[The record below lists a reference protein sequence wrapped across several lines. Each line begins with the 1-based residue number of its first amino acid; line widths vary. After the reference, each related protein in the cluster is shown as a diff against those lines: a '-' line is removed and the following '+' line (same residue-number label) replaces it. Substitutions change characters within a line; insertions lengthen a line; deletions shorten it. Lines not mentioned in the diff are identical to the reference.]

1 MREKDLQ
8 KVIDALPFLNEI
20 LIEDYSFYAYDI
32 LNMKTII
39 IEEKNLKIHEE
50 VKKIIGAEVNSDQMD
65 IYDLIKRSKKSISTI
80 VSKGYYG
87 VPVKML
93 QIPIFN
99 DNDDVVAVL
108 SSMKDV
114 EEEIEIE
121 KTSSN
126 VYNSVLELSGGVE
139 EIASKAQQ
147 LTAFVECISTFSTE
161 TYNKVLDMND
171 ILQVMNNIA
180 RQSNLLALNAAIEA
194 ARAGDAG
201 KGFGVVAKEMGKLA
215 ATSKKSTENVKKSID
230 SMIKSIEDIA
240 CQISE
245 ISSSSET
252 QAATTEEIAATSQD
266 ILKLVQ
272 HLTDISRVSSSEDNL
287 NSEKYPN

>member
-20 LIEDYSFYAYDI
+20 LAEDHSFYVYDVV
-32 LNMKTII
+32 NMKTII
-39 IEEKNLKIHEE
+39 VEEKNLKIHED
-50 VKKIIGAEVNSDQMD
+50 VKQIIGAEVNSDQMD

-80 VSKGYYG
+80 VSKGYGG
-87 VPVKML
+87 VPVKIL

-114 EEEIEIE
+114 EKEIEIE
-121 KTSSN
+121 KTSST
-126 VYNSVLELSGGVE
+126 VYNSVLELSGGVQ
-139 EIASKAQQ
+139 EIASKSQQ

-161 TYNKVLDMND
+161 AYNKVLDMND
-171 ILQVMNNIA
+171 ILQVMKNIA

-194 ARAGDAG
+194 ARAGDFG
-201 KGFGVVAKEMGKLA
+201 KGFSVVSKEMGKLA
-215 ATSKKSTENVKKSID
+215 ILSKESAENVTAYLD
-230 SMIKSIEDIA
+230 SMIKSIEAIS

-245 ISSSSET
+245 VGTSIEE
-252 QAATTEEIAATSQD
+252 QATTIEKIAPTSQS
-266 ILKLVQ
+266 ILKSMQNLADTFKNY
-272 HLTDISRVSSSEDNL
+272 LLEENL
-287 NSEKYPN
+287 N